1 MHINNV
7 SQKTSIKNVVWIAV
21 ICILYFAGLIYCYFV
36 FTYGEPHS
44 VQKFFLWLLETV
56 KVWSSEV
63 SSKHILIPWLVLIVL
78 PLWLLIGFIWQLF
91 STYREIAAKDKYGMT
106 LKSVDF
112 LPGRVKFN
120 FDQPQYNFLCGY
132 TEINKLEMVIHTVPV
147 RTKYGYTICVDE
159 ITLNF
164 TVINN
169 KHFTLKNV
177 PSNISKFVYGV
188 IDAGRAVENF
198 SYCFEGAGEN
208 EDLKERIDDYLNY
221 GLKQIL
227 PKNAEK
233 LFIMFSIFFF
243 GLGIHAFFTEGL
255 TLVSW
260 VCMFLF
266 IVPSFIF
273 DIFLFLDKRR
283 ERRYGKFGNK
293 SQSVFWGKKE
303 ILYKAIVLTKI
314 VVLIVSLCI
323 IFQRLPF
330 STKNEKIMKTPQVSA
345 SIGNLKNS
353 QKPVKTEPEVI
364 NYPKDFE
371 SLRVN
376 QPMEYNYLTKQEI
389 YDIRKRY
396 VERSIFASEDY
407 EPNEEVFG
415 QIVDKKPWY
424 GSSACNILNYK
435 GDYHENIEGLSKVSA
450 QVNNPN
456 ALVGVILIIRPWA
469 DENNEEFCNG
479 EYNKFLPVS
488 LSYNEKEN
496 LILAKYRVS
505 NKFPKHRAYIKGKK
519 YGYPLKLSGLN
530 ARDFGYKYVYASE
543 TNNIRMMYPEK
554 LSVIDDVRMFK
565 DFIHLG
571 TSCNYA
577 GGCNNISPMQD
588 DLTFLITDLPAEIN
602 LKLWKKSPLNKR
614 LNADFNYKIIFEAN

>member
-7 SQKTSIKNVVWIAV
+7 SQKTSLRPVVHRFLVCTLFSSLPILFFNVI
-21 ICILYFAGLIYCYFV
+21 IIGQEL
-36 FTYGEPHS
+36 GEPLDMPTLALAAGCTLIW
-44 VQKFFLWLLETV
+44 F
-56 KVWSSEV
+56 V
-63 SSKHILIPWLVLIVL
+63 SLIVL
-78 PLWLLIGFIWQLF
+78 IRAIILRYLAV
-91 STYREIAAKDKYGMT
+91 AAETKNLN

-112 LPGRVKFN
+112 LSDRVKFN
-120 FDQPQYNFLCGY
+120 FSKPQYDFSCGY
-132 TEINKLEMVIHTVPV
+132 TEINKLEMIIHTAWCY
-147 RTKYGYTICVDE
+147 RRCDKYIEADE
-159 ITLNF
+159 FILNF

-169 KHFTLKNV
+169 KHFTLKNF
-177 PSNISKFVYGV
+177 PITYSKFVYGV

-198 SYCFEGAGEN
+198 SYRFEGAGEHVS
-208 EDLKERIDDYLNY
+208 LKERIEKYLN
-221 GLKQIL
+221 GGGHK
-227 PKNAEK
+227 K
-233 LFIMFSIFFF
+233 LFTTVDAVNADFYLSFAGLIMCICCLTENSTSDFTFFFLVSIF
-243 GLGIHAFFTEGL
+243 
-255 TLVSW
+255 
-260 VCMFLF
+260 CMAC
-266 IVPSFIF
+266 SFVF
-273 DIFLFLDKRR
+273 DIILLINKHW
-283 ERRYGKFGNK
+283 ENKHGKFIPE
-293 SQSVFWGKKE
+293 VMKKDPE
-303 ILYKAIVLTKI
+303 NMFEQIRLMLKIMPVLKI
-314 VVLIVSLCI
+314 ITVLII
-323 IFQRLPF
+323 IILILTF
-330 STKNEKIMKTPQVSA
+330 SSKNEKITKTPQVSA
-345 SIGNLKNS
+345 STGKDI
-353 QKPVKTEPEVI
+353 KTQREFI
-364 NYPKDFE
+364 DYPKDFE
-371 SLRVN
+371 RIRVN
-376 QPMEYNYLTKQEI
+376 QPMEYNYLTKHEI

-435 GDYHENIEGLSKVSA
+435 GDYHENIEGLSKVST

-505 NKFPKHRAYIKGKK
+505 SKFPQYRAYIEGKK

-530 ARDFGYKYVYASE
+530 ARDFGYKYVYAFE
-543 TNNIRMMYPEK
+543 TNNIKMMHPERP
-554 LSVIDDVRMFK
+554 SVIDDVRTFE

-577 GGCNNISPMQD
+577 GGCNNISPMQE